1 VRGPEGAKGNAE
13 QMGTI
18 AATRAA
24 LATMLCSGLLVLSA
38 CEEKMPEMEM
48 SGDASGAASEAAV
61 PAAMP
66 SVDASAAASAGIA
79 AGLNM
84 AALQERRDP
93 EKLLR
98 YYTNAIRAGDWVDAA
113 RAWSL
118 DAQMTPEKLKSEFG
132 GQASPKIA
140 VGKGDTTGAAGSLY
154 YEAPIVV
161 DFQDGRPS
169 RRGTIVLRRVND
181 VPGASEEQL
190 NWRIERTST
199 LTSGITP

>member
-1 VRGPEGAKGNAE
+1 MRGPKGSKGNAE

-18 AATRAA
+18 AATRAF
-24 LATMLCSGLLVLSA
+24 LATTLFGSLLVLAA
-38 CEEKMPEMEM
+38 CQEKMPEVEV
-48 SGDASGAASEAAV
+48 SGDATSAAESLV
-61 PAAMP
+61 PEPLP
-66 SVDASAAASAGIA
+66 SVDASAAASAGLA
-79 AGLNM
+79 AGLDMN
-84 AALQERRDP
+84 ALRERRDP
-93 EKLLR
+93 ERLLR

-140 VGKGDTTGAAGSLY
+140 VGKGDTAGAAGSLY

-199 LTSGITP
+199 LTSSIAQ